1 MGRKSGK
8 SQYGKRFIFTC
19 AAASICHSASIDCHP
34 QIAQC
39 RTRLAVQ
46 PKAGKAIL
54 FYSQNPDGS
63 TDELSKHGACPVLAG
78 DKWAGKFHTDVTAG
92 VLTTNKNS
100 SFMLLHSQP
109 MGLEHTSSR
118 F

>member
-1 MGRKSGK
+1 MGRRSGK
-8 SQYGKRFIFTC
+8 SQYKNIYTC
-19 AAASICHSASIDCHP
+19 AAASFCHSASTDWHQ

-46 PKAGKAIL
+46 PNAGKAIL

-78 DKWAGKFHTDVTAG
+78 DKWAGKFHAVEVTG
-92 VLTTNKNS
+92 VLTANKNS
-100 SFMLLHSQP
+100 SLLLLHSQP